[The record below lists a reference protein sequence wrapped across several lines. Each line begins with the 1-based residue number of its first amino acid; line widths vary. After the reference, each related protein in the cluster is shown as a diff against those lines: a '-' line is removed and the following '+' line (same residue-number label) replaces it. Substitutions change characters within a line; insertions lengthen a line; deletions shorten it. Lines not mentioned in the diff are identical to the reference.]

1 MLYWLPEKIVTA
13 TTPAPIWKIERFFT
27 KKRSERSYTTKMDVS
42 EGGFSLIGSETNIW
56 AFIPTGLLS
65 AKAAQSFSELSLS
78 LLRTFLLK
86 FTSQMCTFLTS
97 HPPSSAF
104 YLFIIIFTW
113 GNVVIHALFQL
124 QDPLVSFQPVSS
136 LIRLASGAPANRCN
150 LHGPIRITATE
161 RGERGTRE
169 KRSTFK

>member
-1 MLYWLPEKIVTA
+1 
-13 TTPAPIWKIERFFT
+13 
-27 KKRSERSYTTKMDVS
+27 MDGS

-78 LLRTFLLK
+78 LLRTFELK
-86 FTSQMCTFLTS
+86 FMGTFLTS

-150 LHGPIRITATE
+150 LRGPIRITATE

>member
-1 MLYWLPEKIVTA
+1 MLYWLPEKVVTA
-13 TTPAPIWKIERFFT
+13 TTPAPIWKTERFFT
-27 KKRSERSYTTKMDVS
+27 KKRSERSYTTKMDGS
-42 EGGFSLIGSETNIW
+42 EGGFSLTGSETNIW

-136 LIRLASGAPANRCN
+136 LIHLASGAPANRCN
-150 LHGPIRITATE
+150 LRGPIRITATE